1 MTDKEIALE
10 LTESY
15 LDHLNNQMNNKH
27 SHTDLDF
34 KGVANTYKGF
44 YNLVSKI
51 DEGE

>member
-10 LTESY
+10 LTETY
-15 LDHLNNQMNNKH
+15 LEHKNAQIEAKH

-34 KGVANTYKGF
+34 AGVQNVYKGF

-51 DEGE
+51 DEGK